1 MDMKLIHIPMSKI
14 VYYTAGICA
23 IMQTTDTVI

>member
-1 MDMKLIHIPMSKI
+1 MNYIHIHMSKI

-23 IMQTTDTVI
+23 IMQITDTVI